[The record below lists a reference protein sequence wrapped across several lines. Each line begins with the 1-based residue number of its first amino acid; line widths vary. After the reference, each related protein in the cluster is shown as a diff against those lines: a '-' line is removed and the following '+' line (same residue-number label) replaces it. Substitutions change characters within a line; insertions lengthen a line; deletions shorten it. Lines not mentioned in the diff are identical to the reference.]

1 MILRLSVLVA
11 LASLSLSSTGCWRHR
26 GEPRHVDVV
35 EVHHEEPRVVEKRV
49 DVHEDRR

>member
-1 MILRLSVLVA
+1 
-11 LASLSLSSTGCWRHR
+11 
-26 GEPRHVDVV
+26 VDVV